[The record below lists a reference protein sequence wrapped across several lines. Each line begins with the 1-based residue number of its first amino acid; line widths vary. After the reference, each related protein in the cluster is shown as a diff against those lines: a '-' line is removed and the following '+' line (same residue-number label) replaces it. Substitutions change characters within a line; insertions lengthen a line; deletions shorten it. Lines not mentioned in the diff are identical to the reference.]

1 MTEQKISKVD
11 YPALYQASSSASLE
25 AQKTYIRCIFSLLVL
40 LVAAAIASLF
50 SGDSQ
55 LLAIVSALLFVA
67 TLILSFI
74 LAAKRYDKTSY
85 KGRALTESVKT
96 ITWRYITRAKP
107 YDEPQPPIARSH
119 FRNDLNQMLDQN
131 RDLCQHFPAIYGDAE
146 QITSTMESIRN
157 ASLADRMSIYQIQRI
172 DDQRTWYAKKA
183 GYNKHMSKRWFLL
196 MCAFQ
201 FLALA
206 SVLVR
211 IAYPS
216 WDKLPTEVLAVA
228 AAAVLSWIQVK
239 RFQELSTSYNF
250 AAQEIGMVKE
260 ALQDIKDERH
270 FASFVGDAENAFSRE
285 HTQWLARRDT

>member
-74 LAAKRYDKTSY
+74 LAAKRYDKTGY
-85 KGRALTESVKT
+85 KGRALAESVKT

-183 GYNKHMSKRWFLL
+183 GYNKRMSKRWFLL

-239 RFQELSTSYNF
+239 RFQELRTSYNF